1 MDLFHYDPEEA
12 KPLDEGDRAYFV
24 PIQRDNR
31 LAAMLLMLDNDGD
44 TGQRALPTD
53 SMLVV
58 IAGEGQLRSGG
69 QVADLRSGTM
79 TILPG
84 GVMFHIW
91 TSTSRL
97 HAALVNI
104 NT

>member
-1 MDLFHYDPEEA
+1 MDLFHYNPEEA
-12 KPLDEGDRAYFV
+12 QPLDEGDRAYFM
-24 PIQRDNR
+24 PIQRGDR
-31 LAAMLLMLDNDGD
+31 LAAMLLMLDTDGD
-44 TGQRALPTD
+44 TGQRELPTD

-84 GVMFHIW
+84 RVTFHIW

-97 HAALVNI
+97 QAALVNM